1 MMAISTNIHINF
13 LRTRNLHLN
22 IHAHKIILISTLA
35 RLGHK
40 SSIKFYGGLDTEAR
54 AMKR

>member
-22 IHAHKIILISTLA
+22 IHAHKIILLSTLA